1 MSRPTLLAVV
11 ITVLGVLIT
20 LYNLR
25 DGLQLSFALLLGVL
39 LIADGALRFAML
51 SQEHTE
57 QPQSH

>member
-1 MSRPTLLAVV
+1 MSRRTLLAVV

-39 LIADGALRFAML
+39 LIVDGALRFAML

-57 QPQSH
+57 RPESH